1 MTVRLLWAGLARF
14 GVLAPAP
21 GLDHEKEPGHSRVG
35 QTWDELQAIARSCS
49 LVRRLADGVGVSAGV
64 AASPAGVPYTSSSH
78 NE

>member
-1 MTVRLLWAGLARF
+1 MTACF
-14 GVLAPAP
+14 GIVTVALAPEISTFS
-21 GLDHEKEPGHSRVG
+21 G
-35 QTWDELQAIARSCS
+35 ARPTS